1 MSEVSLVDDYNGVEV
16 VLIDKFAVVKETLER
31 IGIINEKKKKIYPS
45 CYLLK
50 DDDDK
55 FRIYHFK
62 QLFAKDGHE
71 TSYDLIDEI
80 RLKTVVHFLDK
91 WGLLSVVEPID
102 RILKNR
108 IDIIPYSR
116 KKEYQIV
123 HKYKFMTKR
132 LTEKEGSTTNE

>member
-1 MSEVSLVDDYNGVEV
+1 MGEIDLVKDYDGIEV

-31 IGIINEKKKKIYPS
+31 IGIINEKKKKIFPS

-55 FRIYHFK
+55 YRVYHFK

-71 TSYDLIDEI
+71 TSYNLIDEI
-80 RLKTVVHFLDK
+80 RLKTVVHFIDR
-91 WGLLSVVEPID
+91 WGLVTAIDDID
-102 RILKNR
+102 RIMQKR
-108 IDIIPYSR
+108 IDIIPYAK

-123 HKYKFMTKR
+123 HKYKFMTRKI
-132 LTEKEGSTTNE
+132 ENKEIVKDD